1 MLAISKRM
9 VEAFLFVVENGS
21 GWQKDVEAMMFWF
34 QSPISPRYLSVTVKQ
49 GTVKPAYND
58 LYLDRNLLRKT
69 MK

>member
-1 MLAISKRM
+1 MAEGCR
-9 VEAFLFVVENGS
+9 GY
-21 GWQKDVEAMMFWF
+21 DVLVS
-34 QSPISPRYLSVTVKQ
+34 SPISPRYLSVTVKQ